1 MRFLEKFW
9 IQWAA
14 VAIGGYLRFAHLS
27 RPKSLVFD
35 EVYYVEGARQLLKY
49 GVEFN
54 GSSSVFVVHPPIGK
68 WVIAS
73 GIWLF
78 GDNPFGWRFAVALL
92 GTLSIVLTAKIASLL
107 FDSPVAGS
115 LAAILMALD
124 GLSFVESRTALL
136 DPILTFFILLA
147 FYSALRFRKP
157 LSTWIT
163 YLFLGLALGTKWS
176 AIYFLLIYFIWD
188 VFRSGFN
195 LRNFTRNLL
204 GSLSALA
211 IYVMSWIGWFIS
223 PHGYDRNK
231 STNPFASLL
240 AYHQEMWNF
249 HIKLHDAHPYM
260 AKAWTWLFLGR
271 PTAFYFTQPKPPVGT
286 CTFGKCA
293 DSILAIGTPILWW
306 ISIVAIIFS
315 LYVLL
320 VRRDHKVLLP
330 LLLLG
335 AGWLPWFFVG
345 ERTIFYFY
353 AVLLSPWLVILT
365 TYLFIKTVH
374 LRIPRILIA
383 ISLIAIVLNF
393 LFIFPILDAQPISY
407 DEWYSRMWFRSWI

>member
-124 GLSFVESRTALL
+124 G
-136 DPILTFFILLA
+136 
-147 FYSALRFRKP
+147 
-157 LSTWIT
+157 
-163 YLFLGLALGTKWS
+163 
-176 AIYFLLIYFIWD
+176 
-188 VFRSGFN
+188 
-195 LRNFTRNLL
+195 
-204 GSLSALA
+204 
-211 IYVMSWIGWFIS
+211 
-223 PHGYDRNK
+223 DRK
-231 STNPFASLL
+231 ST
-240 AYHQEMWNF
+240 
-249 HIKLHDAHPYM
+249 
-260 AKAWTWLFLGR
+260 R
-271 PTAFYFTQPKPPVGT
+271 
-286 CTFGKCA
+286 
-293 DSILAIGTPILWW
+293 
-306 ISIVAIIFS
+306 
-315 LYVLL
+315 
-320 VRRDHKVLLP
+320 
-330 LLLLG
+330 
-335 AGWLPWFFVG
+335 
-345 ERTIFYFY
+345 
-353 AVLLSPWLVILT
+353 
-365 TYLFIKTVH
+365 
-374 LRIPRILIA
+374 
-383 ISLIAIVLNF
+383 LN
-393 LFIFPILDAQPISY
+393 S
-407 DEWYSRMWFRSWI
+407 SHT